1 MVADSS
7 AAADGLSTA
16 LFVAGMDRGLELIK
30 ECSGAEAVFIN
41 EGLSIYV
48 TSGLRDCFM
57 AACGVSV
64 DII

>member
-1 MVADSS
+1 
-7 AAADGLSTA
+7 
-16 LFVAGMDRGLELIK
+16 MDRGLELIK

>member
-1 MVADSS
+1 VVADSS